1 MSLATLTSSCTHAII
16 QHNTVVNTVQHVFS
30 QVYVEPGLEQCASL
44 VSLQCTFHWWAH
56 MTGSEICLEWTLK
69 SFLENEINNGGAGG
83 ICCGVMSFCEN
94 EQQVPIQ
101 RQ

>member
-1 MSLATLTSSCTHAII
+1 
-16 QHNTVVNTVQHVFS
+16 
-30 QVYVEPGLEQCASL
+30 
-44 VSLQCTFHWWAH
+44 